1 MLTRTCNSD
10 ARVSHFLEWFC
21 RRAPKRRISGN
32 LPTYEARFPSVKLV
46 VQFSRSAAKRAL
58 LAAAAALA
66 VCSQD
71 LPLHARTLELGIAK
85 LPHWGAPACAILG
98 NGVCNSG
105 NNSRALLCASKLQ
118 TLEETL
124 RIDHQKLCA
133 FRPLLALEKVDK
145 NRRPKLS
152 I

>member
-1 MLTRTCNSD
+1 
-10 ARVSHFLEWFC
+10 
-21 RRAPKRRISGN
+21 RAPKRRISGN

-98 NGVCNSG
+98 NGGCNSG
-105 NNSRALLCASKLQ
+105 NNGGEFFGASNHK
-118 TLEETL
+118 TLKETF
-124 RIDHQKLCA
+124 RIDNKKLCA
-133 FRPLLALEKVDK
+133 FRPLLAHEKVKK